1 MKLKSTAD
9 VVAYLEAH
17 GELLRI
23 QDEVDPYLEMAEIQ
37 RRVYRETGPAIL
49 FEKVKECTFPCLSN
63 LYGTPERAKLLF
75 KKTYGAV
82 QAVVG
87 AKADPMGL
95 LKHPLGALQAAF
107 TAANGLPIR
116 VPNRVAPVM
125 QAQCKISDLPPIVSW
140 PMDGGPFVTLP
151 QVYSEHPDH
160 QGNPLKSNL
169 GMYRV
174 QLAGNTYETDRE
186 IGIHYQIHRGI
197 GVHQKLHQAQ
207 DKPFRVAVF
216 VGGAP
221 SMAFSAVMPL
231 PEGLPEVAFSGL
243 MAGRNFRYTRYKD
256 WTLAADADF
265 ALIGTLQPK
274 PKPEGPF
281 GDHLGYYS
289 LVHDF
294 PCLEIETVFH
304 RKDAIWPFTVVGRP
318 PQEDTTFGEVIHDL
332 TGAVIPTEIPGLKAV
347 NAVDAAGVHPLLL
360 AVGEERYTPFAKTD
374 RPSELLTLSNAILG
388 KGQLSL
394 AKYLLIADAAD
405 QPDIH
410 DIPQFFRH
418 LLERVDWR
426 RDLHFQTETTIDTLD
441 YSSAEL
447 NVGSKGVWACTG
459 EPRRALAKTPP
470 TLDSETVCAVVD
482 AGILA
487 VKLDPSEEYM
497 KAPQELE
504 ALISNLEGQVDVD
517 AFPLI
522 IACDDPEFL
531 AADFNNFLWATFTR
545 SNPSH
550 DIYGIG
556 AKTEFKHWGCSGS
569 LVIDARFK
577 PHNAPPLLEDREIT
591 ARVDQRMEEQKK

>member
-1 MKLKSTAD
+1 
-9 VVAYLEAH
+9 
-17 GELLRI
+17 
-23 QDEVDPYLEMAEIQ
+23 
-37 RRVYRETGPAIL
+37 
-49 FEKVKECTFPCLSN
+49 
-63 LYGTPERAKLLF
+63 
-75 KKTYGAV
+75 
-82 QAVVG
+82 
-87 AKADPMGL
+87 
-95 LKHPLGALQAAF
+95 
-107 TAANGLPIR
+107 
-116 VPNRVAPVM
+116 
-125 QAQCKISDLPPIVSW
+125 
-140 PMDGGPFVTLP
+140 
-151 QVYSEHPDH
+151 
-160 QGNPLKSNL
+160 
-169 GMYRV
+169 
-174 QLAGNTYETDRE
+174 
-186 IGIHYQIHRGI
+186 
-197 GVHQKLHQAQ
+197 
-207 DKPFRVAVF
+207 
-216 VGGAP
+216 
-221 SMAFSAVMPL
+221 
-231 PEGLPEVAFSGL
+231 LPEVAFSGL

-360 AVGEERYTPFAKTD
+360 AVGEERYTPFAGAD
-374 RPSELLTLSNAILG
+374 RPSELLTLSNAVLG

-394 AKYLLIADAAD
+394 AKYLLMADAAGE
-405 QPDIH
+405 PDIH

-441 YSSAEL
+441 YSSEGL
-447 NVGSKGVWACTG
+447 NEGSKVVWACTG
-459 EPRRALAKTPP
+459 SARRTLSSALPSLPSSFTY
-470 TLDSETVCAVVD
+470 AVVD

-487 VKLDPSEEYM
+487 VQLAPSEEYS
-497 KAPQELE
+497 KAPDEVE
-504 ALISNLEGQVDVD
+504 ALIDSIAPHIDSD

-522 IACDDPEFL
+522 IVCDDPDFL
-531 AADFNNFLWATFTR
+531 AADYNNFLWAAFTR

-556 AKTEFKHWGCSGS
+556 AQTRFKHWGCSGS

-577 PHNAPPLLEDREIT
+577 PHNAPPLLEDEAVS
-591 ARVDQRMEEQKK
+591 ARVDALMAKVKR

>member
-1 MKLKSTAD
+1 MRLKSTLDA
-9 VVAYLEAH
+9 VKRLEAH

-23 QDEVDPYLEMAEIQ
+23 SEEVDPHLEMAEIQ
-37 RRVYRETGPAIL
+37 RRIYKKHGPAVL
-49 FEKVKECTFPCLSN
+49 FENVKGCSFPCVSN
-63 LYGTPERAKLLF
+63 LYGTPERARLLF
-75 KKTYGAV
+75 RETYDAV
-82 QAVVG
+82 GAVVG

-95 LKHPLGALQAAF
+95 LKRPAGAIKAAF
-107 TAANGLPIR
+107 TAANGLPLP
-116 VPNRVAPVM
+116 VPNRAAPVM
-125 QAQCKISDLPPIVSW
+125 ACRAEVSDLPQIVSW

-160 QGNPLKSNL
+160 LGNPLKSNL

-174 QLAGNTYETDRE
+174 QLGGNDYVKDQE

-197 GVHQKLHQAQ
+197 GVHQKLHQERGE
-207 DKPFRVAVF
+207 PFRVAVF

-243 MAGRNFRYTRYKD
+243 MAGRNFRYTRYKG
-256 WTLAADADF
+256 WTIAADADF
-265 ALIGTLQPK
+265 AIIGTLK
-274 PKPEGPF
+274 EEPKPEGPF

-294 PCLEIETVFH
+294 PCLEVEAVFH
-304 RKDAIWPFTVVGRP
+304 RTDAIWPFTVVGRP

-360 AVGEERYTPFAKTD
+360 AVGEERYTPFAGAD
-374 RPSELLTLSNAILG
+374 RPSELLTLSNAVLG

-394 AKYLLIADAAD
+394 AKYLLIADAAGE
-405 QPDIH
+405 PDIH
-410 DIPQFFRH
+410 DIPHFFQH
-418 LLERVDWR
+418 MLERIDWR

-441 YSSAEL
+441 YSSEGL
-447 NVGSKGVWACTG
+447 NEGSKVVWACTG
-459 EPRRALAKTPP
+459 PARRTLLHALPSLPNSFA
-470 TLDSETVCAVVD
+470 CAVVD

-487 VKLDPSEEYM
+487 VQLSPSMSYS
-497 KAPQELE
+497 KAPEEVE
-504 ALISNLEGQVDVD
+504 ALIKSITPHIDAD

-522 IACDDPEFL
+522 IVCDDPDFL
-531 AADFNNFLWATFTR
+531 AADYNNFLWAVFTR

-556 AKTEFKHWGCSGS
+556 AETRFKHWGCSGS

-577 PHNAPPLLEDREIT
+577 PHNAPPLLEEEAISN
-591 ARVDQRMEEQKK
+591 RVDELMSRMGI

>member
-1 MKLKSTAD
+1 MRLKSTLDA
-9 VVAYLEAH
+9 VKRLEAH

-23 QDEVDPYLEMAEIQ
+23 SDEVDPHLEMAEIQ
-37 RRVYRETGPAIL
+37 RRIYKKHGPAVL
-49 FEKVKECTFPCLSN
+49 FENVKGCSFPCVSN
-63 LYGTPERAKLLF
+63 LYGTPERARLLF
-75 KKTYGAV
+75 RETYDAV
-82 QAVVG
+82 GAVVG

-95 LKHPLGALQAAF
+95 LKRPVGAMKAAF
-107 TAANGLPIR
+107 TAVNGLPLP
-116 VPNRVAPVM
+116 VPNRAAPVM
-125 QAQCKISDLPPIVSW
+125 ACRAEVSDLPQIVSW

-151 QVYSEHPDH
+151 QVYSEHPDYL
-160 QGNPLKSNL
+160 GNPLKSNL

-174 QLAGNTYETDRE
+174 QLGGNDYVKDRE

-197 GVHQKLHQAQ
+197 GVHQKLHQERGE
-207 DKPFRVAVF
+207 PFRVAVF

-243 MAGRNFRYTRYKD
+243 MAGRNFRYTRYKG
-256 WTLAADADF
+256 WTIAADADF
-265 ALIGTLQPK
+265 AIIGTLK
-274 PKPEGPF
+274 EEPKPEGPF

-294 PCLEIETVFH
+294 PCLEVEAVFH

-360 AVGEERYTPFAKTD
+360 AVGEERYTPFAGAD
-374 RPSELLTLSNAILG
+374 RPSELLTLSNAVLG

-394 AKYLLIADAAD
+394 AKYLLIADAAGE
-405 QPDIH
+405 PDIH
-410 DIPQFFRH
+410 DIPQFFQH
-418 LLERVDWR
+418 LLERIDWR

-441 YSSAEL
+441 YSSEGL
-447 NVGSKGVWACTG
+447 NEGSKVVWACTG
-459 EPRRALAKTPP
+459 PARRTLQHAPP
-470 TLDSETVCAVVD
+470 PLPSSFTFAMVD

-487 VKLDPSEEYM
+487 IQLSPSESYSS
-497 KAPQELE
+497 APEE
-504 ALISNLEGQVDVD
+504 VETLIKSITPHIDAD

-522 IACDDPEFL
+522 IVCDDPDFL
-531 AADFNNFLWATFTR
+531 AADYNNFLWAVFTR

-556 AKTEFKHWGCSGS
+556 SETRFKHWGCTGS

-577 PHNAPPLLEDREIT
+577 PHNAPPLLEDEAVS
-591 ARVDQRMEEQKK
+591 ARVDALMESVKV